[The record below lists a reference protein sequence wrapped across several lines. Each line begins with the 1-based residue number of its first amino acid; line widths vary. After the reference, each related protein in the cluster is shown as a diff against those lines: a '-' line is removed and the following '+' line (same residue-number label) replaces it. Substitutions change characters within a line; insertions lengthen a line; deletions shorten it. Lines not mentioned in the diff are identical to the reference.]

1 MNMNKL
7 LKTTLW
13 RVIGSFLL
21 IPAIG
26 LFVMTFVFRPWIIK
40 TVLFGSIT
48 TAFVL
53 TAILSILPMVVAIW
67 YLVVGIRS
75 LHRGNGHKNLMV

>member
-1 MNMNKL
+1 MNKL

-40 TVLFGSIT
+40 TVLFGSVT

-53 TAILSILPMVVAIW
+53 TAILSILPMMLTLW
-67 YLVVGIRS
+67 YLAIGIRS
-75 LHRGNGHKNLMV
+75 LRRTHL

>member
-1 MNMNKL
+1 MNKL

-13 RVIGSFLL
+13 RVIGSFVL
-21 IPAIG
+21 IPVIG
-26 LFVMTFVFRPWIIK
+26 LFVMTFVFSPWVIK
-40 TVLFGSIT
+40 IVLFGSIT

-53 TAILSILPMVVAIW
+53 TAILSILPMVVSIW

-75 LHRGNGHKNLMV
+75 LRRGLNS

>member
-1 MNMNKL
+1 MNKL

-13 RVIGSFLL
+13 RIIGSFVL
-21 IPAIG
+21 IPVIG
-26 LFVMTFVFRPWIIK
+26 LFVMTFVFSPWIIK

-53 TAILSILPMVVAIW
+53 TALLSILPMVVSIW

-75 LHRGNGHKNLMV
+75 LRK